1 MTEYFL
7 QINSKCVKSLY
18 IKDIIWK
25 LELFHNIMFKFY
37 SLRTQE
43 NWQINRAV
51 LPIGFHGTWEGIPI
65 LSQERVIK

>member
-7 QINSKCVKSLY
+7 QINSKCVKLLY

-25 LELFHNIMFKFY
+25 LELFHNIIFKFY

-43 NWQINRAV
+43 NWQITV
-51 LPIGFHGTWEGIPI
+51 LSF
-65 LSQERVIK
+65 Q